1 MECNDVA
8 QSRKETVDKNFLKQL
23 KEVSEILSGF
33 HGGLEPCHRPLRGS
47 HNRTHKIQISGV
59 HGKQFLM
66 QALSKISREGEFLSD
81 NELLISDSSVHRS
94 CEMLE
99 LEILKEVRAARKQD
113 FSLFSVIVGRTDIM
127 LCCL

>member
-1 MECNDVA
+1 M
-8 QSRKETVDKNFLKQL
+8 
-23 KEVSEILSGF
+23 
-33 HGGLEPCHRPLRGS
+33 
-47 HNRTHKIQISGV
+47 
-59 HGKQFLM
+59 M

-99 LEILKEVRAARKQD
+99 LKILKEVRAARKQD